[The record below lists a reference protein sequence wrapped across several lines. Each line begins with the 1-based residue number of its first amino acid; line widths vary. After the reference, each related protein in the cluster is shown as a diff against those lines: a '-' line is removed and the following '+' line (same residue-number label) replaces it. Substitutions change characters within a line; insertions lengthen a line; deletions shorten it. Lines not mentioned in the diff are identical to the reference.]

1 MRTRVLI
8 ADDARF
14 MREVERKLLE
24 PAGFEIIGEAANGFE
39 AVELYRA
46 HCPDLVLLDLLMPR
60 CCGIEAARTIRRV
73 DARARI
79 VMCSSPGLEALVMEA
94 LEAGALDFVV
104 KPLRPDCLLPALAR
118 IFDPMAR
125 SQRP

>member
-14 MREVERKLLE
+14 MREMERKLLE
-24 PAGFEIIGEAANGFE
+24 PAGFEIVGEAADGFE
-39 AVELYRA
+39 AAELYRA
-46 HCPDLVLLDLLMPR
+46 RRPDLVLLDLLMPR
-60 CCGIEAARTIRRV
+60 CCGVEAVRAIRRA

-79 VMCSSPGLEALVMEA
+79 VMCSAPGQEALLMEA

-104 KPLRPDCLLPALAR
+104 KPLRPECLLSALAR
-118 IFDPMAR
+118 L
-125 SQRP
+125 QRP